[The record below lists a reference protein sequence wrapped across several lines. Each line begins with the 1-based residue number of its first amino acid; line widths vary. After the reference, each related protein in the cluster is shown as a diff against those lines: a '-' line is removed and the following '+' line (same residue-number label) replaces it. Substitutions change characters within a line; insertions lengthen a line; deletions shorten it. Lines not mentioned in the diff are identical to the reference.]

1 MNYQEE
7 ASMLDACLQN
17 NRAAQ
22 NKLYSRFAPILMPVC
37 RRYAK
42 NSYDAEDI
50 LQEGF
55 IKIFKFLSDYKNQG
69 SFEGWMRR
77 IIITTALNYYK
88 KKKITHYEYEL
99 QHLPDKEVSEL
110 TVVSQLFMNDLMYMV
125 RHLPRGYQ
133 NVFNLYDIEGYT
145 HKEIGEMLSISANT
159 SKSQLNRARNQL
171 QNVYRLSNVTYY
183 AETEV
188 LQSA

>member
-22 NKLYSRFAPILMPVC
+22 NKLYSRFAPILMTVC

-110 TVVSQLFMNDLMYMV
+110 TVVSQLFMNDLMCMV

-171 QNVYRLSNVTYY
+171 QNVYRLSNVTYN